1 MKIAPFLCLQLALL
15 AAGCASSNQ
24 ATDRGTNSAPPSAA
38 APVPAFNYAPTERLS
53 LFDAA
58 RQRAVPVALFAPTAP
73 KPGVGKCK
81 LALFS
86 HGYGGQH
93 TGYSFVAQTLAAHG
107 YLVASVQHELPT
119 DEPLPQ
125 TGNPRQVRRPNWD
138 RGVQNLLFV
147 RRELLR
153 THPELDSAHLL
164 LAGHSNGG
172 DTSVLF
178 AEEHPELVEKLISLD
193 NRRMP
198 LPRKPTPKVLSL
210 RSSDQ
215 AADAGVLPTPAEQ
228 AALGMR
234 VVQLP
239 ATIHNDM
246 WDGATPQQRQE
257 MQDHIS
263 RFLAE

>member
-1 MKIAPFLCLQLALL
+1 P
-15 AAGCASSNQ
+15 
-24 ATDRGTNSAPPSAA
+24 
-38 APVPAFNYAPTERLS
+38 APVFNYAPTARLN

-58 RQRAVPVALFAPTAP
+58 RQRAVPVALFAPAASL
-73 KPGVGKCK
+73 PGAAKRK

-119 DEPLPQ
+119 DEPLPL
-125 TGNPRQVRRPNWD
+125 TGNPREVRRPNWN

-193 NRRMP
+193 NRRLP

-215 AADAGVLPTPAEQ
+215 AADPGVLPAPAEQ
-228 AALGMR
+228 AALGMTI
-234 VVQLP
+234 VQLP
-239 ATIHNDM
+239 ATVHNDM

-257 MQDHIS
+257 MEDHIS
-263 RFLAE
+263 RFLEK